1 MFAGAV
7 SGNAKRGDFSRK
19 GGVCMEYSYPF
30 LNPSLTSQNP
40 SLTYPARWN
49 PAALNVNLGGESQR
63 YFLSLP
69 EEEQLLLL
77 KNCQGSQEELE
88 KELLR
93 RKWCE

>member
-1 MFAGAV
+1 
-7 SGNAKRGDFSRK
+7 
-19 GGVCMEYSYPF
+19 MEYSYPF

-69 EEEQLLLL
+69 EEEQRLGL
-77 KNCQGSQEELE
+77 KNCQGSQEALE